1 MRLIGTL
8 IDVYSLIVLAAIILS
23 WLPLNRRHR
32 LVIALYRLTEPA
44 LAPIRR
50 VLPPVGGL
58 DLSPM
63 VLLIALRFFRRLF

>member
-8 IDVYSLIVLAAIILS
+8 IDLYSLIVLAAVVVS
-23 WLPLNRRHR
+23 WLSVDRRNRW
-32 LVIALYRLTEPA
+32 VIALWRLTEPA
-44 LAPIRR
+44 LAPLRR

-63 VLLIALRFFRRLF
+63 VLLIALRFLRRLF